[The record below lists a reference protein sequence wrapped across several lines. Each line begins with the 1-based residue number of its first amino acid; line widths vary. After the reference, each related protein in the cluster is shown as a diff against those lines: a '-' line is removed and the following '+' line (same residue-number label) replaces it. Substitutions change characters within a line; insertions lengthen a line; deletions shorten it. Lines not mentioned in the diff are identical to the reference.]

1 MKHALF
7 QKKESLKN
15 RKKRLNRNKLEL
27 IKRGSLLKLKET
39 EEVIEI
45 FE

>member
-15 RKKRLNRNKLEL
+15 WKKRLNRNKLEL
-27 IKRGSLLKLKET
+27 IKRGSLLKSKEI
-39 EEVIEI
+39 EEVTEI